1 MYVPEKN
8 NDIRVPEKKV
18 DLTELFVE
26 IRGVAHSRFV
36 RRPLCVSENLSQN
49 DFLFTAN
56 ISLAVFL
63 TEKMRVFLKVPS
75 WDEGQRTKKS
85 YGS

>member
-1 MYVPEKN
+1 MIYMYVPEKN

-36 RRPLCVSENLSQN
+36 RRPLCQKICHKMI
-49 DFLFTAN
+49 FC
-56 ISLAVFL
+56 SLL
-63 TEKMRVFLKVPS
+63 TSL
-75 WDEGQRTKKS
+75 
-85 YGS
+85 